1 VPDDLRAEF
10 AQRTLSEEYEFQYS
24 QIALKKPIRRKKKA
38 EIDFEIALENQRR
51 KREEAATATR
61 AKAEDDINTAD
72 LRIDV
77 YDWDKGGDDTKLGD
91 FLGHARFSVAQL
103 TEPSEGEIELVL
115 LDKPSNKP
123 DARPATPDKSPVPD
137 KPEGRRRSFFSGSV
151 AAKSAPT
158 NDEPTSATTPQT
170 PASAASVAP
179 SRSRGLLYVEL
190 LVMKRCS
197 IDQKTEAFR
206 KGPCPPVQWRLRII
220 RASGL
225 RKADLFGQS
234 DPYCVVTWNGTEL
247 GRTEHIDD
255 TREPFWG
262 GMENMNAEFTVTAA
276 SSLSAKRLKGGIFSL
291 KKSDEEKSD
300 GSSFGLK
307 MSMKKAM
314 LGAKISG
321 ATAASNEKIAEQID
335 KTLEARRAEVE
346 REEMERRMLE
356 HEENRQQR

>member
-1 VPDDLRAEF
+1 M
-10 AQRTLSEEYEFQYS
+10 
-24 QIALKKPIRRKKKA
+24 I
-38 EIDFEIALENQRR
+38 
-51 KREEAATATR
+51 
-61 AKAEDDINTAD
+61 
-72 LRIDV
+72 
-77 YDWDKGGDDTKLGD
+77 
-91 FLGHARFSVAQL
+91 
-103 TEPSEGEIELVL
+103 
-115 LDKPSNKP
+115 
-123 DARPATPDKSPVPD
+123 
-137 KPEGRRRSFFSGSV
+137 
-151 AAKSAPT
+151 
-158 NDEPTSATTPQT
+158 
-170 PASAASVAP
+170 
-179 SRSRGLLYVEL
+179 SRGKLYVEL
-190 LVMKRCS
+190 LVTKRCS
-197 IDQKTEAFR
+197 IDQKSEAFR

-276 SSLSAKRLKGGIFSL
+276 SSLSAKRLAFGKKSGVFSL

-300 GSSFGLK
+300 GSTFGLK

-314 LGAKISG
+314 LGAKIAG
-321 ATAASNEKIAEQID
+321 ATAASSEKLAEQID

-356 HEENRQQR
+356 QEENRQQR